1 MHLVVF
7 DVDKTLIDT
16 GTVDMD
22 CFWQAAKELFRLP
35 SDYPTWVEGLKDVTG
50 VAILSLFCEQAL
62 ARKISASELDWFKDR
77 FVGILEA
84 AVLKNVN
91 CFRAM
96 PGAAD
101 VLAAISAAGGFEA
114 AIATG
119 CFRHSAEFKLQSA
132 GLHDPDIP
140 FASCDDARSREEIM
154 TISAQ
159 RAVAKHGRNVSAVT
173 YVGDGI
179 WDFQAAQR
187 LSWNFIGIGTGDA
200 ADQLLRAGAVTVL
213 PHFSPS
219 EEFLDAVSK
228 AASRRV
234 GQVERDGVRD

>member
-7 DVDKTLIDT
+7 DVDGTLAVT
-16 GTVDMD
+16 APVDME
-22 CFWQAAKELFRLP
+22 CFWQAAKEIFRLP
-35 SDYPTWVEGLKDVTG
+35 SEYPTSVEGLKDVTG
-50 VAILSLFCEQAL
+50 IAILSLFCEQAL
-62 ARKISASELDWFKDR
+62 VRKISVSELDRFKRR

-101 VLAAISAAGGFEA
+101 VLAAVSATAGFEA

-132 GLHDPDIP
+132 GLLDPDIP
-140 FASCDDARSREEIM
+140 IASCDDARSREEIM
-154 TISAQ
+154 TISAN
-159 RAVAKHGRNVSAVT
+159 RAVAKHGRNISAVT

-179 WDFQAAQR
+179 WDFRAAQR
-187 LSWNFIGIGTGDA
+187 LGWDFIGIGTGDA

-219 EEFLDAVSK
+219 EKFLDAISK
-228 AASRRV
+228 AASRRRPS
-234 GQVERDGVRD
+234 GA

>member
-7 DVDKTLIDT
+7 DVDGTLADT
-16 GTVDMD
+16 APVDMD
-22 CFWQAAKELFRLP
+22 CFWQAAKEIFRLP

-50 VAILSLFCEQAL
+50 VAMLTLFCEQAL
-62 ARKISASELDWFKDR
+62 ARKISASELDRFRGR

-101 VLAAISAAGGFEA
+101 VLAAVSATAGFEA

-119 CFRHSAEFKLQSA
+119 CFRHSAEFKLRCT

-140 FASCDDARSREEIM
+140 IASCDDARSREEIM
-154 TISAQ
+154 AISAN
-159 RAVAKHGRNVSAVT
+159 RAGAKAGSKFSAIT
-173 YVGDGI
+173 YVGDGL

-187 LSWNFIGIGTGDA
+187 LGWNFIGIGTGDA
-200 ADQLLRAGAVTVL
+200 ADRLLHAGALTVL
-213 PHFSPS
+213 PNFSPI
-219 EEFLDAVSK
+219 EEFFDAISK
-228 AASRRV
+228 AAIRRQAS
-234 GQVERDGVRD
+234 GA